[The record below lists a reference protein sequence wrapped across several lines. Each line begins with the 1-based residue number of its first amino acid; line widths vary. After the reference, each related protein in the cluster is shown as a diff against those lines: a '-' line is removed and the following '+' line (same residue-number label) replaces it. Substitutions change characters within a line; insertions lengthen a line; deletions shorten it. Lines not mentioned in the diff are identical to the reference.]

1 MFVVNPLKMNI
12 SAGRYHKQVLKIPEL
27 CIELSERK
35 FLKTQIDVVY
45 TDFVNWERNNLL
57 FIDSDVEKG
66 KWKKL
71 NYFEYAWV
79 KLVEQLRFYGFTY
92 KAILTLKEEMFQ
104 NMNDKGLVDF
114 MKKDPAYFIEKTGGQ
129 LTEEDI
135 EQLTLEDI
143 YLPLFFCL
151 LLEVIVNGDKMS
163 LLVAQENPS
172 DLHLLS
178 STLLKD
184 LAHFEIED
192 GLSDILSKTHVSIS
206 LSDIIAKFLVEGE
219 GAFKQR
225 RTTILSEEEHN
236 LLKVI
241 RNKPESLKSIKIKY
255 QNQKADL
262 IEVSCL
268 KKVELESRLMDH
280 IQKGAYLNIEIVTDQ
295 SGIIRFE
302 NTKKIKL

>member
-1 MFVVNPLKMNI
+1 MKI
-12 SAGRYHKQVLKIPEL
+12 SAGRFHKKILDSPDL
-27 CIELSERK
+27 GLQMSERV

-71 NYFEYAWV
+71 NYFEYVWV
-79 KLVEQLRFYGFTY
+79 KLVEQLRSYGFTY

-104 NMNDKGLVDF
+104 NMNDKDF
-114 MKKDPAYFIEKTGGQ
+114 FDSMKKNSAYFIKNSGDQ
-129 LTEEDI
+129 LTDEHFDNKP
-135 EQLTLEDI
+135 LEGA
-143 YLPLFFCL
+143 YFPVFYAVL
-151 LLEVIVNGDKMS
+151 LNAIVNGDKMS
-163 LLVAQENPS
+163 ILVSQDDPS
-172 DLHLLS
+172 DLHVHS

-184 LAHFEIED
+184 YAHFGAED
-192 GLSDILSKTHVSIS
+192 DVSDILSKTHVSIS

-219 GAFKQR
+219 GAFQQR

-262 IEVSCL
+262 IEVSSL

>member
-1 MFVVNPLKMNI
+1 MFVGNTTEMKI
-12 SAGRYHKQVLKIPEL
+12 SADRFNKQFLDSPEL
-27 CIELSERK
+27 FVQLSERV
-35 FLKTQIDVVY
+35 FLKTEIDVVY

-71 NYFEYAWV
+71 NYFEYVWV
-79 KLVEQLRFYGFTY
+79 KLVEQLRSYGFTY
-92 KAILTLKEEMFQ
+92 KAILTLKEEMFK
-104 NMNDKGLVDF
+104 NLVEEGFFDF
-114 MKKDPAYFIEKTGGQ
+114 LKKDPAYFIKKTGGQ
-129 LTEEDI
+129 LTEEHL
-135 EQLTLEDI
+135 EQLTFEDA
-143 YLPLFFCL
+143 YFPLFFAL
-151 LLEVIVNGDKMS
+151 LLEVILNGDKMS
-163 LLVAQENPS
+163 ILIAQENPS

-192 GLSDILSKTHVSIS
+192 DLYDVMSKTHVSIS

-241 RNKPESLKSIKIKY
+241 RNKPQSLKSIKIKY

>member
-1 MFVVNPLKMNI
+1 MFVGNTTEMKI
-12 SAGRYHKQVLKIPEL
+12 SADRFNKQFLDSPEL
-27 CIELSERK
+27 FVQLSERV
-35 FLKTQIDVVY
+35 FLKTEIDVVY

-71 NYFEYAWV
+71 NYFEYVWV
-79 KLVEQLRFYGFTY
+79 KLVEQLRSYGFTY

-104 NMNDKGLVDF
+104 NMNDKDF
-114 MKKDPAYFIEKTGGQ
+114 FDSMKKNSAYFIKNSGDQ
-129 LTEEDI
+129 LTDEHFDNKP
-135 EQLTLEDI
+135 LEGA
-143 YLPLFFCL
+143 YFPVFYAVL
-151 LLEVIVNGDKMS
+151 LNAIVNGDKMS
-163 LLVAQENPS
+163 ILVSQDDPS
-172 DLHLLS
+172 DLHVHS

-184 LAHFEIED
+184 YAHFGAED
-192 GLSDILSKTHVSIS
+192 DVSDILSKTHVSIS

-219 GAFKQR
+219 GAFQQR

>member
-1 MFVVNPLKMNI
+1 
-12 SAGRYHKQVLKIPEL
+12 
-27 CIELSERK
+27 
-35 FLKTQIDVVY
+35 VVY

-79 KLVEQLRFYGFTY
+79 KLVEQLRSYGFTY

-104 NMNDKGLVDF
+104 NMNDKDF
-114 MKKDPAYFIEKTGGQ
+114 FDSMKKNSAYFIKNSGDQ
-129 LTEEDI
+129 LTDEHFDNKP
-135 EQLTLEDI
+135 LEGA
-143 YLPLFFCL
+143 YFPVFYAVL
-151 LLEVIVNGDKMS
+151 LNAIVNGDKMS
-163 LLVAQENPS
+163 ILVSQDDPS
-172 DLHLLS
+172 DLHVHS

-184 LAHFEIED
+184 YAHFGAED
-192 GLSDILSKTHVSIS
+192 DVSDILSKTHVSIS

-219 GAFKQR
+219 GAFQQR

>member
-1 MFVVNPLKMNI
+1 MFVRNTTEMKI
-12 SAGRYHKQVLKIPEL
+12 SADRFNKQFLDSPEL
-27 CIELSERK
+27 FVQLSERV
-35 FLKTQIDVVY
+35 FLKTEIDVVY

-71 NYFEYAWV
+71 NYFEYVWV
-79 KLVEQLRFYGFTY
+79 KLVEQLRSYGFTY

-104 NMNDKGLVDF
+104 NMNDKDF
-114 MKKDPAYFIEKTGGQ
+114 FDSMKKNSAYFIKNSGDQ
-129 LTEEDI
+129 LTDEHFDNKP
-135 EQLTLEDI
+135 LEGA
-143 YLPLFFCL
+143 YFPVFYAVL
-151 LLEVIVNGDKMS
+151 LNAIVNGDKMS
-163 LLVAQENPS
+163 ILVSQDDPS
-172 DLHLLS
+172 DLHVHS

-184 LAHFEIED
+184 YAHFGAED
-192 GLSDILSKTHVSIS
+192 DVSDILSKTHVSIS

-219 GAFKQR
+219 GAFQQR

-241 RNKPESLKSIKIKY
+241 RNKPQSLKSIKIKY

-262 IEVSCL
+262 IEVSSL

>member
-1 MFVVNPLKMNI
+1 MFVGNTTEMKI
-12 SAGRYHKQVLKIPEL
+12 SADRFNKQFLDSPEL
-27 CIELSERK
+27 FVQLSERV
-35 FLKTQIDVVY
+35 FLKTEIDVVY

-57 FIDSDVEKG
+57 FVDSDVEKG

-71 NYFEYAWV
+71 NYFEYVWV
-79 KLVEQLRFYGFTY
+79 KLVEQLRSYGFTY

-104 NMNDKGLVDF
+104 NMNDKDF
-114 MKKDPAYFIEKTGGQ
+114 FDSMKKNSAYFIKNSGDQ
-129 LTEEDI
+129 LTDEHFDNKP
-135 EQLTLEDI
+135 LEGA
-143 YLPLFFCL
+143 YFPVFYAVL
-151 LLEVIVNGDKMS
+151 LNAIVNGDKMS
-163 LLVAQENPS
+163 ILVSQDDPS
-172 DLHLLS
+172 DLHVHS

-184 LAHFEIED
+184 YAHFGAED
-192 GLSDILSKTHVSIS
+192 DVSDILSKTHVSIS

-219 GAFKQR
+219 GAFQQR

>member
-1 MFVVNPLKMNI
+1 MKI
-12 SAGRYHKQVLKIPEL
+12 SADRFHKQFLDSPEL
-27 CIELSERK
+27 FVQLSERL
-35 FLKTQIDVVY
+35 FLKTEIDVVY

-57 FIDSDVEKG
+57 YVDSDVEKG

-71 NYFEYAWV
+71 NCFEYVWV

-104 NMNDKGLVDF
+104 NLNDKGLVDF
-114 MKKDPAYFIEKTGGQ
+114 MKKDSAYFIEKTGGQ
-129 LTEEDI
+129 LTEEDF
-135 EQLTLEDI
+135 EKLTLEDI

-151 LLEVIVNGDKMS
+151 LLDVIVNGDKMS
-163 LLVAQENPS
+163 ILIAQENPS

-219 GAFKQR
+219 GAFQQR

-241 RNKPESLKSIKIKY
+241 RNKPQSLKSIKIKY

-262 IEVSCL
+262 IEVSSL

-280 IQKGAYLNIEIVTDQ
+280 IQKGAYLNIEIVTDK

>member
-27 CIELSERK
+27 CLELSERM

-57 FIDSDVEKG
+57 FVDSDVEKG

-71 NYFEYAWV
+71 NYFEYVWV
-79 KLVEQLRFYGFTY
+79 KLVEQLRSYGFTY
-92 KAILTLKEEMFQ
+92 KAILTLKEKMFQ
-104 NMNDKGLVDF
+104 NMNDKDF
-114 MKKDPAYFIEKTGGQ
+114 FDYMKKKSAYFIENTGNQ
-129 LTEEDI
+129 LTEEHF
-135 EQLTLEDI
+135 ENKPLEGVYI
-143 YLPLFFCL
+143 PAFYGIL
-151 LLEVIVNGDKMS
+151 LNAIVNGDKMS
-163 LLVAQENPS
+163 ILVSQDDPS
-172 DLHLLS
+172 ELKVIS

-184 LAHFEIED
+184 YAHFGVED
-192 GLSDILSKTHVSIS
+192 DVSDILSKTHISIS

-262 IEVSCL
+262 IEVSSL

>member
-1 MFVVNPLKMNI
+1 MFVGNPLKMNI
-12 SAGRYHKQVLKIPEL
+12 SADPYHKQVLKIPEL

-79 KLVEQLRFYGFTY
+79 KLVEQLRSYGFTY
-92 KAILTLKEEMFQ
+92 KAIFTLKEEMFQ
-104 NMNDKGLVDF
+104 NMNDKDF
-114 MKKDPAYFIEKTGGQ
+114 FDSMKKHSAYFIKNNGDQ
-129 LTEEDI
+129 LTEEHF
-135 EQLTLEDI
+135 ENKPLEGVYI
-143 YLPLFFCL
+143 PAFYGVL
-151 LLEVIVNGDKMS
+151 LNAIVNGDKMS
-163 LLVAQENPS
+163 ILVSQDDPS
-172 DLHLLS
+172 DLHVHS

-184 LAHFEIED
+184 YAHFGAED
-192 GLSDILSKTHVSIS
+192 DVSDILSKTHVSIS

-219 GAFKQR
+219 GAFQQR

>member
-1 MFVVNPLKMNI
+1 MFVENPLKMNI
-12 SAGRYHKQVLKIPEL
+12 SADPYHKQVLKIPEL

-79 KLVEQLRFYGFTY
+79 KLVEQLRSYGFTY
-92 KAILTLKEEMFQ
+92 KAILTLKEEMFK
-104 NMNDKGLVDF
+104 NLVEEGFFDF
-114 MKKDPAYFIEKTGGQ
+114 LKKDPAYFIKKTGGQ
-129 LTEEDI
+129 LTEEHL
-135 EQLTLEDI
+135 EQLTFEDA
-143 YLPLFFCL
+143 YFPLFFAL
-151 LLEVIVNGDKMS
+151 LLEVILNGDKMS
-163 LLVAQENPS
+163 ILIAQENPS

-192 GLSDILSKTHVSIS
+192 DLYDVMSKTHVSIS

-241 RNKPESLKSIKIKY
+241 RNKPQSLKSIKIKY

>member
-1 MFVVNPLKMNI
+1 MHI
-12 SAGRYHKQVLKIPEL
+12 
-27 CIELSERK
+27 
-35 FLKTQIDVVY
+35 
-45 TDFVNWERNNLL
+45 
-57 FIDSDVEKG
+57 
-66 KWKKL
+66 
-71 NYFEYAWV
+71 
-79 KLVEQLRFYGFTY
+79 
-92 KAILTLKEEMFQ
+92 
-104 NMNDKGLVDF
+104 
-114 MKKDPAYFIEKTGGQ
+114 
-129 LTEEDI
+129 
-135 EQLTLEDI
+135 
-143 YLPLFFCL
+143 
-151 LLEVIVNGDKMS
+151 
-163 LLVAQENPS
+163 AQENPR

-192 GLSDILSKTHVSIS
+192 DVSDILSKTHVSIS

-219 GAFKQR
+219 GAFQQR

>member
-1 MFVVNPLKMNI
+1 MFVGNTTEMKI
-12 SAGRYHKQVLKIPEL
+12 SADRFNKQFLDSPEL
-27 CIELSERK
+27 FVQLSERV
-35 FLKTQIDVVY
+35 FLKTEIDVVY

-71 NYFEYAWV
+71 NYFEYVWV
-79 KLVEQLRFYGFTY
+79 KLVEQLRSYGFTY
-92 KAILTLKEEMFQ
+92 KAILTLKEEMFK
-104 NMNDKGLVDF
+104 NLVEEGFFDF
-114 MKKDPAYFIEKTGGQ
+114 LKKDPAYFIKKTGGQ
-129 LTEEDI
+129 LTEEHL
-135 EQLTLEDI
+135 EQLTFEDA
-143 YLPLFFCL
+143 YFPLFFAL
-151 LLEVIVNGDKMS
+151 LLEVILNGDKMS
-163 LLVAQENPS
+163 LLIAQENPS

-219 GAFKQR
+219 GAFQQR

>member
-1 MFVVNPLKMNI
+1 MKI
-12 SAGRYHKQVLKIPEL
+12 SAGRFHKKILDSPDL
-27 CIELSERK
+27 GLQMSERV

-71 NYFEYAWV
+71 NYFEYVWV
-79 KLVEQLRFYGFTY
+79 KLVEQLRSYGFTY

-104 NMNDKGLVDF
+104 NMNDKDF
-114 MKKDPAYFIEKTGGQ
+114 FDSMKKNSAYFIENSGDQ
-129 LTEEDI
+129 LPEEHFDNKP
-135 EQLTLEDI
+135 LEGA
-143 YLPLFFCL
+143 YFPVFYGVL
-151 LLEVIVNGDKMS
+151 LNAIVNGDKMS
-163 LLVAQENPS
+163 ILVSQENPS
-172 DLHLLS
+172 ELHVHS

-184 LAHFEIED
+184 YAHFGAED
-192 GLSDILSKTHVSIS
+192 DVSDILSKTHVSIS

-219 GAFKQR
+219 GAFQQR

>member
-1 MFVVNPLKMNI
+1 MFVENPLKMNI
-12 SAGRYHKQVLKIPEL
+12 SADPYHKQVLKIPEL

-71 NYFEYAWV
+71 NYFEYVWV
-79 KLVEQLRFYGFTY
+79 KLVEQLRSYGFTY

-104 NMNDKGLVDF
+104 NMNDKDF
-114 MKKDPAYFIEKTGGQ
+114 FDSMKKNSAYFIENSGDQ
-129 LTEEDI
+129 LTEEHF
-135 EQLTLEDI
+135 ENKPLEGA
-143 YLPLFFCL
+143 YFPVFYGVL
-151 LLEVIVNGDKMS
+151 LNAIVNGDKMS
-163 LLVAQENPS
+163 ILVSQDDPS
-172 DLHLLS
+172 ELKVIS

-184 LAHFEIED
+184 YAHFGAED
-192 GLSDILSKTHVSIS
+192 DVSDILSKTHVSIS

>member
-1 MFVVNPLKMNI
+1 MFVGNTTEMKI
-12 SAGRYHKQVLKIPEL
+12 SADRFNKQFLDSPEL
-27 CIELSERK
+27 FVQLSERV
-35 FLKTQIDVVY
+35 FLKTEIDVVY

-79 KLVEQLRFYGFTY
+79 KLVEQLRSYGFTY
-92 KAILTLKEEMFQ
+92 KAILTLKEEMFK
-104 NMNDKGLVDF
+104 NLVEEGLSDYY
-114 MKKDPAYFIEKTGGQ
+114 KKDPAYFSEKTGGQ
-129 LTEEDI
+129 LKEEFF
-135 EQLTLEDI
+135 EQLTFEDA
-143 YLPLFFCL
+143 YFPLFFAL
-151 LLEVIVNGDKMS
+151 LLEVILNGDKMS
-163 LLVAQENPS
+163 LLIAQENPS

-192 GLSDILSKTHVSIS
+192 DLYDVMSKTHVSIS

>member
-1 MFVVNPLKMNI
+1 MKI
-12 SAGRYHKQVLKIPEL
+12 SAGRFHKKILDSPDL
-27 CIELSERK
+27 GLQMSERV

-71 NYFEYAWV
+71 NYFEYVWV
-79 KLVEQLRFYGFTY
+79 KLVEQLRSYGFTY

-104 NMNDKGLVDF
+104 NMNDKDF
-114 MKKDPAYFIEKTGGQ
+114 FDSMKKNSAYFIENSGYQ
-129 LTEEDI
+129 LTEEHFDNKP
-135 EQLTLEDI
+135 LEGA
-143 YLPLFFCL
+143 YFPVFYAVL
-151 LLEVIVNGDKMS
+151 LNAIVNGDKMS
-163 LLVAQENPS
+163 ILVSQDDPS
-172 DLHLLS
+172 DLHVHS

-184 LAHFEIED
+184 YAHFGAED
-192 GLSDILSKTHVSIS
+192 DVSDILSKTHVSIS

-219 GAFKQR
+219 GAFQQR

-262 IEVSCL
+262 IEVSSL

-280 IQKGAYLNIEIVTDQ
+280 IQKGAYLNIEIVTDK

>member
-1 MFVVNPLKMNI
+1 MFVGNTTEMKI
-12 SAGRYHKQVLKIPEL
+12 SADRFNKQFLDSPEL
-27 CIELSERK
+27 FVQLSERV
-35 FLKTQIDVVY
+35 FLKTEIDVVY

-71 NYFEYAWV
+71 NYFEYVWV
-79 KLVEQLRFYGFTY
+79 KLVEQLRSYGFTY

-104 NMNDKGLVDF
+104 NMNDKDF
-114 MKKDPAYFIEKTGGQ
+114 FDSMKKNSAYFIKNSGDQ
-129 LTEEDI
+129 LTDEHFDNKP
-135 EQLTLEDI
+135 LEGA
-143 YLPLFFCL
+143 YFPVFYAVL
-151 LLEVIVNGDKMS
+151 LNAIVNGDKMS
-163 LLVAQENPS
+163 ILVSQDDPS
-172 DLHLLS
+172 DLHVHS

-184 LAHFEIED
+184 YAHFGAED
-192 GLSDILSKTHVSIS
+192 DVSDILSKTHVSIS

-241 RNKPESLKSIKIKY
+241 RNKPQSLKSIKIKY

-262 IEVSCL
+262 IEVSSL

>member
-1 MFVVNPLKMNI
+1 MKI
-12 SAGRYHKQVLKIPEL
+12 SANRFYKQFLDSPEL
-27 CIELSERK
+27 FVQLSERL
-35 FLKTQIDVVY
+35 FLKTEIDVVY

-57 FIDSDVEKG
+57 YVDSDVEKG

-71 NYFEYAWV
+71 NCFEYVWV

-92 KAILTLKEEMFQ
+92 KAILTLKEEMFK
-104 NMNDKGLVDF
+104 NLVEEGFFDF
-114 MKKDPAYFIEKTGGQ
+114 LKKDPAYFIKKTGGQ
-129 LTEEDI
+129 LTEEHL
-135 EQLTLEDI
+135 EQLTFEDA
-143 YLPLFFCL
+143 YFPLFFAL
-151 LLEVIVNGDKMS
+151 LLEVILNGDKMS
-163 LLVAQENPS
+163 LLIAQENPS

-192 GLSDILSKTHVSIS
+192 DLYDVMSKTHVSIS

-219 GAFKQR
+219 GAFQQR